1 MNSRQFRQLVA
12 VAQAGNFRHAA
23 TALKITQPALSK
35 AVAAIEKELGVR
47 LFDRQPRGITL
58 TEFGR
63 RVVLHGRA
71 LIAAE
76 DDLFHDLGLI
86 AGLET
91 GSVSVALGP
100 YASIISGYPAAGR
113 LLRSHPRLS
122 VDLRVLHYR
131 DGVRAVLDREVD
143 LGFTELV
150 EASEKDAL
158 ATELVGQHLARFF
171 CRPDH
176 PILARREIGWPDLL
190 AFPWATTRLP
200 ARVGAL
206 LGNRTVR
213 AGKIDEATGDF
224 VPAIQ
229 LEVPMQIASFALGTD
244 ALVIAGYGLVEPEL
258 RAGAIVAVPMGDLG
272 FRAAYGFIWLRH
284 RSRSPA
290 TLAYIDAV
298 LEEERAF
305 AKREADLS
313 VRYRPR
319 ARRGARAHKER

>member
-1 MNSRQFRQLVA
+1 MNSRQLHQVVTLAEAGSFRRA
-12 VAQAGNFRHAA
+12 AQ
-23 TALKITQPALSK
+23 ALKITQPALSK
-35 AVAAIEKELGVR
+35 AVSSLEKELGVR
-47 LFDRQPRGITL
+47 LFDRQPRGVTL

-63 RVVLHGRA
+63 RVVVHGRA
-71 LIAAE
+71 MIAAE
-76 DDLFHDLGLI
+76 DDLVHDLGLI

-91 GSVSVALGP
+91 GKVSVALSP
-100 YASIISGYPAAGR
+100 YASMISGYPAACR
-113 LLRSHPRLS
+113 LLRSHPKLS

-131 DGVRAVLDREVD
+131 EGVEAVLQREVD

-150 EASEKDAL
+150 EASTIDEL

-176 PILARREIGWPDLL
+176 PILARSAIGWQDLL

-206 LGNRTVR
+206 LGSRTLR
-213 AGKIDEATGDF
+213 AGRVDAESGDF
-224 VPAIQ
+224 LPAIQ

-244 ALVIAGYGLVEPEL
+244 ALIVAGYGLLEPEL
-258 RAGAIVAVPMGDLG
+258 RAGAVVAVPMGEVG

-298 LEEERAF
+298 REEERAF
-305 AKREADLS
+305 AKRETELS

-319 ARRGARAHKER
+319 ARRGARSG